1 MVVVALARSR
11 QLVLY
16 CSLNGFSTMKT
27 CDEVRHM
34 RGPDLKSVGL
44 ARRLRTAQT
53 NAENTLWDKIRS
65 RRLDGHKFVRQLPVA
80 EYICDFICRERRL
93 IVEID
98 GGQHSESKQD
108 VVRDRRLAEEGYRVL
123 RFWNNDVLGNIEGVL
138 TLIQDEL
145 TRE

>member
-1 MVVVALARSR
+1 
-11 QLVLY
+11 
-16 CSLNGFSTMKT
+16 
-27 CDEVRHM
+27 M

-80 EYICDFICRERRL
+80 EYICDFVCRERRL

-108 VVRDRRLAEEGYRVL
+108 VVRDRRLAEEGYREQ
-123 RFWNNDVLGNIEGVL
+123 RCPRKYRRRSDA
-138 TLIQDEL
+138 DS
-145 TRE
+145 R